1 MARYNSALASASI
14 TGATTIGSP
23 YSGAFTN
30 LTGTGPYTVTLP
42 APSAFPGQNQTFYN
56 VTGSTI
62 TLSTPAGS
70 FNGTGGSGTS
80 TVLVYN
86 GNVVSITSDGTNY
99 IVISEDGSALVATT
113 ATLSGDVTING
124 GSAAVSITPSTL
136 TIAPTGISNINNVA
150 IGATTRA
157 SGAFTTI
164 AANNAVTF
172 TANTSSSS
180 TTTGSLV
187 VTGGVGVSGTV
198 TAATVNATNLGGALS
213 TASQTN
219 VTSLGNL
226 TGLTVDT
233 NTLYVDPTNDRIG
246 IGTTSANGKVEIS
259 MAGST
264 ASPTTMVT
272 GGVPVASSSI
282 VLYNA
287 VNGGTTNST
296 VGIFGAQAGTAGLAS
311 GIGFSR
317 QSSGD
322 WGTQIRF
329 YTHPT
334 STAVYD
340 TISERARIDATGTL
354 LLATTTDPTYG
365 TFPRPTLSIKQLND
379 SGSGYTAIH
388 IEAAGDESVLGLGY
402 NGDVFA
408 FNTSYRS
415 TGNYRGIS
423 FGTSN
428 TERIRITPA
437 GNIGISNSTPQTK
450 FDVNGNI
457 IARGDLFIGTKP
469 SNTLTTGPS
478 NTEWHHIG
486 YAGGTNYHITGSV
499 QGDLTLGAMPG
510 TGIIFG
516 TATNAGDAVPVQR
529 ARIAPNGAFS
539 ISNGLSVGAGA
550 SVGTS
555 LDVGNGINF
564 AGGFIRTA
572 IYALNTYG
580 GNGIIHMKTDQRT
593 NNSNMYRFELVGY
606 DYGSAQ
612 VLAGAWV
619 GYLYSASD
627 SAISLGTA
635 NWGNRA
641 VCNSVYRSSDGYL
654 VLVADI
660 ASYYCSFIIHFQ
672 AGATGTFTPT
682 ITSTYASTSTSA
694 YF

>member
-1 MARYNSALASASI
+1 
-14 TGATTIGSP
+14 
-23 YSGAFTN
+23 
-30 LTGTGPYTVTLP
+30 
-42 APSAFPGQNQTFYN
+42 
-56 VTGSTI
+56 
-62 TLSTPAGS
+62 
-70 FNGTGGSGTS
+70 
-80 TVLVYN
+80 
-86 GNVVSITSDGTNY
+86 
-99 IVISEDGSALVATT
+99 
-113 ATLSGDVTING
+113 
-124 GSAAVSITPSTL
+124 
-136 TIAPTGISNINNVA
+136 
-150 IGATTRA
+150 
-157 SGAFTTI
+157 
-164 AANNAVTF
+164 
-172 TANTSSSS
+172 
-180 TTTGSLV
+180 
-187 VTGGVGVSGTV
+187 
-198 TAATVNATNLGGALS
+198 
-213 TASQTN
+213 
-219 VTSLGNL
+219 
-226 TGLTVDT
+226 
-233 NTLYVDPTNDRIG
+233 
-246 IGTTSANGKVEIS
+246 
-259 MAGST
+259 
-264 ASPTTMVT
+264 MVT

-365 TFPRPTLSIKQLND
+365 SFPRPTLSIKQLND

-408 FNTSYRS
+408 FNTSYRN

-423 FGTSN
+423 FGTTN

-437 GNIGISNSTPQTK
+437 GNIGMSNSTPQVK
-450 FDVNGNI
+450 LDVNGNI

-469 SNTLTTGPS
+469 SNTLTTAGN
-478 NTEWHHIG
+478 NTDWHHIG
-486 YAGGTNYHITGSV
+486 YAGGANYHITGSV
-499 QGDLTLGAMPG
+499 TGDLTLGAMPG

-516 TATNAGDAVPVQR
+516 TATNTGDAVPVQR

-539 ISNGLSVGAGA
+539 ISNSLN
-550 SVGTS
+550 VGTS
-555 LDVGNGINF
+555 AGIGSTLDVGNGINYN
-564 AGGFIRTA
+564 GNYIRMA
-572 IYALNTYG
+572 IYSLNTYG
-580 GNGIIHMKTDQRT
+580 GNQYVHMKTDQRT

-627 SAISLGTA
+627 SSISNGIA
-635 NWGNRA
+635 NWGNRG

-660 ASYYCSFIIHFQ
+660 ASYYCSFVINFQ
-672 AGATGTFTPT
+672 SGATGAFSPT
-682 ITSTYASTSTSA
+682 ITAMYQSTGTGA